1 MELEWQMKKSQ
12 YEEEISGLR
21 NAAFELNSP
30 EVGWIGDE
38 PRIPD
43 IKTTDEISA
52 NSHKL
57 LLDAFGSVNL
67 GTNPDSDEEN
77 EQLKKN
83 NEQYHQEEV
92 ANSRDDIMKYKEIV
106 QSLEKKL
113 QDEEEN
119 GRGLKILLEKNSE
132 ELIST
137 KDNEKTQDEIIVTLQ
152 NQLDASNEEKRALQD
167 ENELL
172 IRKNEGIGSTMNEEL
187 EVKREEC
194 AKLYHDLD
202 RCKGEMSSLYQKIDQ
217 LEQEVRIHKQE
228 STLSGEKVECLVYEL
243 ATLKSRLDQEKRDSD
258 SFKAQVTDVD
268 HLKEKIKNKEQQ
280 LRNLSENQTKAEL
293 CITGLTEINIEQ
305 KQNMERL
312 EKSIQ
317 KRDKAIEKLTLE
329 YEKVKAKVRK
339 YRSLKLQD
347 HDNRAQQN
355 EGAEISGSTIDER
368 NYDTYKNDEKE
379 NIAATFSSITNSTR
393 SELSLRQDNEMLKD
407 LSNSQL
413 MKGTALDVREKEKV
427 APVNRLLASNA
438 NLPQGI
444 DLHTNIMNPYYKHDV
459 LKKRSNSSK
468 VPCTMVTDQ
477 ALNNPDFQYL
487 KEEVELHKKEIELL
501 KGELRVCK
509 NSFMRSGASKAM
521 EKVEKLYSNQMSK
534 VDSAHSKIVGL
545 MRKRLEELAE
555 CIQKILGLHTS
566 NQGLLSTS
574 NLSNGDVS
582 ALSDILNESKRLSKS
597 FYAAPR

>member
-1 MELEWQMKKSQ
+1 MIKEAADALHQMELEWQMKKSQ

-77 EQLKKN
+77 EQLKQN
-83 NEQYHQEEV
+83 NEQDVQEEV
-92 ANSRDDIMKYKEIV
+92 AHSRKYKEIV
-106 QSLEKKL
+106 ESLERKL

-172 IRKNEGIGSTMNEEL
+172 IRKNEGAGSTMNEEL

-202 RCKGEMSSLYQKIDQ
+202 RCQGEISSLYQKIDQ
-217 LEQEVRIHKQE
+217 LEQEVGIHKQQ
-228 STLSGEKVECLVYEL
+228 SILSGEKVESLVYEL

-258 SFKAQVTDVD
+258 TFKAQVTDVD

-293 CITGLTEINIEQ
+293 CITGLTEINMEQ
-305 KQNMERL
+305 KQNMEKL

-347 HDNRAQQN
+347 NDNRAQQN
-355 EGAEISGSTIDER
+355 EGAEISGSSIDGR
-368 NYDTYKNDEKE
+368 NYDKYE
-379 NIAATFSSITNSTR
+379 N
-393 SELSLRQDNEMLKD
+393 EDH
-407 LSNSQL
+407 
-413 MKGTALDVREKEKV
+413 
-427 APVNRLLASNA
+427 A
-438 NLPQGI
+438 NL
-444 DLHTNIMNPYYKHDV
+444 HWVAVFSM
-459 LKKRSNSSK
+459 
-468 VPCTMVTDQ
+468 
-477 ALNNPDFQYL
+477 ALVDFY
-487 KEEVELHKKEIELL
+487 E
-501 KGELRVCK
+501 
-509 NSFMRSGASKAM
+509 
-521 EKVEKLYSNQMSK
+521 
-534 VDSAHSKIVGL
+534 
-545 MRKRLEELAE
+545 
-555 CIQKILGLHTS
+555 
-566 NQGLLSTS
+566 
-574 NLSNGDVS
+574 
-582 ALSDILNESKRLSKS
+582 
-597 FYAAPR
+597 

>member
-1 MELEWQMKKSQ
+1 MIKEAADALHQMELEWQMKKSQ

-77 EQLKKN
+77 EQLKQN
-83 NEQYHQEEV
+83 NEQDVQEEV
-92 ANSRDDIMKYKEIV
+92 AHSRKYKEIV
-106 QSLEKKL
+106 ESLERKL

-132 ELIST
+132 ELLST

-202 RCKGEMSSLYQKIDQ
+202 RCQGEISSLYQKRDQ

-228 STLSGEKVECLVYEL
+228 STLSGEKVESLVYEL

-258 SFKAQVTDVD
+258 TFKAQVTDLD
-268 HLKEKIKNKEQQ
+268 HLKEKIKSKEQQ
-280 LRNLSENQTKAEL
+280 LRNLSETQTKAEL
-293 CITGLTEINIEQ
+293 CITGLTEINMEQ

-317 KRDKAIEKLTLE
+317 KRDKAIEKLTFE

-339 YRSLKLQD
+339 YRSLKLQEQD
-347 HDNRAQQN
+347 DRAQQN
-355 EGAEISGSTIDER
+355 EVAEISGSSIDGR
-368 NYDTYKNDEKE
+368 NYDKYKNEEKE
-379 NIAATFSSITNSTR
+379 NVAATFSSITNSTR
-393 SELSLRQDNEMLKD
+393 SELSLRQDNKMLKD
-407 LSNSQL
+407 ISNSQL
-413 MKGTALDVREKEKV
+413 MKGTILDVKENEKV
-427 APVNRLLASNA
+427 APSNKILASKTYFS
-438 NLPQGI
+438 QVGI
-444 DLHTNIMNPYYKHDV
+444 DV
-459 LKKRSNSSK
+459 EKRSNSSK
-468 VPCTMVTDQ
+468 APHNMVTDQ
-477 ALNNPDFQYL
+477 VLNNPDFQFL
-487 KEEVELHKKEIELL
+487 KEEVELHQKEIELL
-501 KGELRVCK
+501 KGELRLCK
-509 NSFMRSGASKAM
+509 NTFMKTGASRAM

-534 VDSAHSKIVGL
+534 VDSAHAKIVGL

-566 NQGLLSTS
+566 NQYLLNTS

-597 FYAAPR
+597 FYTAPR